1 MRSIP
6 IAAAALL
13 AGTAMARADF
23 PTGTIEMIIPFSA
36 GGGTDIV
43 ARAFAPAFSD
53 ALGATV
59 VVRNIDGASGTIG
72 AAAAASA
79 RSDGYTIGYL
89 PIGPVAIQP
98 SLRELSYDI
107 DSWEFICQTTDN
119 PVLLMVAD
127 DSGIDSLE
135 ALAGQGRLIYG
146 SSGPGTIPHLSM
158 AATVEAVGI
167 PATHV
172 PYDGTGPA
180 MTALAGGEIAAFV
193 DMIPVVRANAVTPLA
208 IFAAERHDDFP
219 DVPTMAELG
228 HDLQFSV
235 WQGVFAPAGTEASV
249 VETLSAA
256 CAEAVDSEAFRTAAA
271 NINTE
276 VRFRDSA
283 AFAEFV
289 RANAEANRE
298 ILIEAGLA
306 Q

>member
-1 MRSIP
+1 MRKIT
-6 IAAAALL
+6 IATVALL
-13 AGTAMARADF
+13 GSTVIAGADY
-23 PTGTIEMIIPFSA
+23 PTGTIEMIIPFNA

-43 ARAFAPAFSD
+43 ARAFEPAFST
-53 ALGATV
+53 ALGTTV
-59 VVRNIDGASGTIG
+59 VVRNIGGASGTIG
-72 AAAAASA
+72 AATAASA
-79 RSDGYTIGYL
+79 TPDGYAIGYL

-98 SLRELSYDI
+98 SLRELTYDI
-107 DSWEFICQTTDN
+107 DSWEFVCQTTDN

-127 DSGIDSLE
+127 DSGIASVEDLVARGS
-135 ALAGQGRLIYG
+135 LIYG

-158 AATVEAVGI
+158 AATVAALGLQG
-167 PATHV
+167 THV

-193 DMIPVVRANAVTPLA
+193 DMVPVVQAHSVTPLA
-208 IFAAERHDDFP
+208 IFASERHPDFP

-235 WQGVFAPAGTEASV
+235 WQGIFTPAGTDTAV
-249 VETLSAA
+249 VDTLSAA
-256 CAEAVDSEAFRTAAA
+256 CAEAVGSDGFRAAAA

-276 VRFRDSA
+276 IRYRDSE
-283 AFAEFV
+283 AFEAFV
-289 RANAEANRE
+289 RANAETNRR